1 MSIDA
6 YLRGV
11 LTVIAGALVYL
22 CVVLTP
28 LPAVSAQTALRPGDP
43 TGPGEMVIVGVRL
56 PEGAGLPVQVQGPV
70 AIGGEVR
77 VTGDVKVTGTVQ
89 TEQVP
94 RTTQR
99 VVLAG
104 WEENGST
111 TTAGRFL
118 PWDQPTNQALPV
130 SPRVPR

>member
-1 MSIDA
+1 MSPDV

-22 CVVLTP
+22 SVVLTP
-28 LPAVSAQTALRPGDP
+28 VPAVSAQGALRPGDP
-43 TGPGEMVIVGVRL
+43 TGPAEMVIVGVRL
-56 PEGAGLPVQVQGPV
+56 SQGGALPVQVQAPIAV
-70 AIGGEVR
+70 TGEVR
-77 VTGDVKVTGTVQ
+77 VAGDVRINGRVQ

-104 WEENGST
+104 WEESGT
-111 TTAGRFL
+111 TTAPGRFL
-118 PWDQPTNQALPV
+118 PWDQPSNQALPV
-130 SPRVPR
+130 APRPPR

>member
-28 LPAVSAQTALRPGDP
+28 VPAVSAQSALRPGDP
-43 TGPGEMVIVGVRL
+43 TGPAEMVIVGVRL
-56 PEGAGLPVQVQGPV
+56 AQGAALPVQVQAPV
-70 AIGGEVR
+70 AVTGEVR
-77 VTGDVKVTGTVQ
+77 VAGDVKVNGRVQ

-94 RTTQR
+94 RTTER
-99 VVLAG
+99 VVLAC

-111 TTAGRFL
+111 TVPGRFL
-118 PWDQPTNQALPV
+118 QWDQPSNQALPV
-130 SPRVPR
+130 SSRSPR